1 MGSQGVR
8 HNCVFTI
15 PVPFSHFL
23 LNSLQ
28 LALAFRIPP
37 KLLSMLLNPMACSQS
52 FQLTYQQH
60 LTQLI
65 TTAHVTSL
73 VTLVSSVLQ
82 GTLLSSDIHNALLV
96 IVLNLFCSLTS
107 YYWSVSGLW
116 PCTSS
121 VSCSLPQYLIQ
132 CYGIR
137 YKYAHNSLVSE

>member
-1 MGSQGVR
+1 
-8 HNCVFTI
+8 
-15 PVPFSHFL
+15 
-23 LNSLQ
+23 
-28 LALAFRIPP
+28 
-37 KLLSMLLNPMACSQS
+37 MLLNPMACSQS

-107 YYWSVSGLW
+107 YYWSVSGL
-116 PCTSS
+116 
-121 VSCSLPQYLIQ
+121 
-132 CYGIR
+132 
-137 YKYAHNSLVSE
+137 